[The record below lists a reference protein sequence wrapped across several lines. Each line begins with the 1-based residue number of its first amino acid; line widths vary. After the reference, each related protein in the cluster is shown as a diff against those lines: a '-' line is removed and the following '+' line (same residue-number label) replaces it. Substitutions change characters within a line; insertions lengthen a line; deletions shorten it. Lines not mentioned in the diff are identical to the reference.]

1 MGAIFLLLW
10 ILLLANVIVRVLSFS
25 GEVQCP
31 SLFLCVLRGSCVGK
45 PVAAVPWVQVIV
57 GGSGFW
63 DQPTQA
69 YSAGTESASNA
80 GDPSWIPGS
89 GRSPGGGHGNPLK
102 YSCLENPHGQRSL
115 AGYSPWG
122 HRGLD
127 MTERLSTAHRR
138 NIWSWKNNETV
149 NLCVKILNE
158 QWQLGK
164 QSVSE
169 ERLLADPWVGFMP
182 NRYWNRL

>member
-102 YSCLENPHGQRSL
+102 YSCLENPMDMGSQRVRHNWTCQ
-115 AGYSPWG
+115 ACG
-122 HRGLD
+122 
-127 MTERLSTAHRR
+127 
-138 NIWSWKNNETV
+138 
-149 NLCVKILNE
+149 NLLLFPLVINKYLLESVIKLLNSRF
-158 QWQLGK
+158 LIK
-164 QSVSE
+164 FSVIYV
-169 ERLLADPWVGFMP
+169 LWT
-182 NRYWNRL
+182 